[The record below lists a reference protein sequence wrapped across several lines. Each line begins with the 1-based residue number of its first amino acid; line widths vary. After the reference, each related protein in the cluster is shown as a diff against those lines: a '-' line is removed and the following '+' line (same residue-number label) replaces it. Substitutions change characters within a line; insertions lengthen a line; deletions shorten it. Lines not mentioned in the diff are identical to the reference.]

1 MKFNIRGNKLE
12 ITDAIRDYAEKK
24 ISKLE
29 KYFDSPEDL
38 AVTIF
43 VKPSGALQKA
53 EVTIVFK
60 KFVLRAEDSNK
71 DLYAAFDLVT
81 DKLER
86 QIRKNKTR
94 MKKNKDSIKMF
105 NLDFATKKEE
115 EKETNI
121 VRRKNVEMK
130 PMNEEE
136 AILQME
142 LIDHD
147 FFIFRNEKTNLINI
161 IYKRK
166 DGNYGIIE
174 TK

>member
-1 MKFNIRGNKLE
+1 MKFNIRGTKLE
-12 ITDAIRDYAEKK
+12 ITDAIKDYAEKK
-24 ISKLE
+24 LSKLE

-38 AVTIF
+38 TVTIV
-43 VKPSGALQKA
+43 VKPKGVEQKA
-53 EVTIVFK
+53 EVTILFK

-94 MKKNKDSIKMF
+94 MKKSKDSIKMF
-105 NLDFATKKEE
+105 NLDFTTKKEE

-142 LIDHD
+142 LTDHD
-147 FFIFRNEKTNLINI
+147 FYVFKNEKTGLTNI
-161 IYKRK
+161 IYKRE
-166 DGNYGIIE
+166 DGNYGLMEIN
-174 TK
+174 